1 MTETEFRLANTPE
14 MPRPGDIIAERYR
27 IESVLGEGGFAAV
40 FRAHDQRVGQAV
52 AIKVLDPIMSRRAQF
67 AARFDREIRTVSSLR
82 HPNTISVTDRGSTE
96 AGCLYVVMELLA
108 GRPLDSI
115 LRDQGAMETERA
127 AHIVSQVLKSLI
139 EAHSQGIIHRDIK
152 PANIFLV
159 NLPGEKDFVKVLDFG
174 IAKSLDDGESATLT
188 QTGEIMCSPHYVA
201 PERVRDLQN
210 FPASDVYSVGI
221 VLIEL
226 LEGRPPI
233 DGENTFA
240 IAIQHAS
247 MEIPVPVSASA
258 LNGPLGKVIQN
269 AVAKPVALRYQSA
282 EEMLLDVQAAM
293 KGLPLPSAQ
302 RLAGVDPGRSAGA
315 NDPDSTRAMIASST
329 TQTHSSVRGGNA
341 MLAFGVVAVILLAAA
356 VLLYNVVVSDP
367 YNMQPAAPIPTPAV
381 DPTASSVTPSTPAS
395 GEASA
400 NVPTVAPTLAVA
412 TPSAPD
418 EASGTSEGSGA
429 LPGEG
434 SLVAQPPGAPPIAEP
449 IPVARPVR
457 PNIARNPAPART
469 PTPQPEPTPTPQ
481 PEPTLQPE
489 PAVEPQPEPTSTERP
504 RGSRFGQ
511 DLRPR

>member
-14 MPRPGDIIAERYR
+14 MPRPGDVVAERYQ

-40 FRAHDQRVGQAV
+40 FRAHDQRVGQPV

-108 GRPLDSI
+108 GRPLDSV
-115 LRDQGAMETERA
+115 LYDQGAMEPERA

-174 IAKSLDDGESATLT
+174 IAKSLDDGDSATLT

-210 FPASDVYSVGI
+210 FPASDIYSVGI

-247 MEIPVPVSASA
+247 METPVPVSAKV
-258 LNGPLGKVIQN
+258 LNGPLGRVIQN

-282 EEMLLDVQAAM
+282 EEMLLDIQAAM

-302 RLAGVDPGRSAGA
+302 RFTSGEPVRSANA
-315 NDPDSTRAMIASST
+315 NAPDATRAMTASST

-341 MLAFGVVAVILLAAA
+341 MLAIGVVAVILLAAA

-381 DPTASSVTPSTPAS
+381 DPAASSPTPATQVPGEASTVATVAQPTSAGDPSEVPADASGAAEASSVI
-395 GEASA
+395 
-400 NVPTVAPTLAVA
+400 
-412 TPSAPD
+412 
-418 EASGTSEGSGA
+418 
-429 LPGEG
+429 PGEG
-434 SLVAQPPGAPPIAEP
+434 SVVAPTPSEQPVVEPVPIA
-449 IPVARPVR
+449 RPSR
-457 PNIARNPAPART
+457 PNVVRT
-469 PTPQPEPTPTPQ
+469 PTPEPTPEPTP
-481 PEPTLQPE
+481 
-489 PAVEPQPEPTSTERP
+489 AERP
-504 RGSRFGQ
+504 RGSRFGE

>member
-14 MPRPGDIIAERYR
+14 MPRPDDIVSERYR

-40 FRAHDQRVGQAV
+40 FRAHDMRVGQAV

-82 HPNTISVTDRGSTE
+82 HPNTITVTDRGSTA

-108 GRPLDSI
+108 GRPLDNV
-115 LRDQGAMETERA
+115 LRDQGAMEPERA
-127 AHIVSQVLKSLI
+127 AHIISQVLKSLI

-159 NLPGEKDFVKVLDFG
+159 NIPGERDFVKVLDFG

-201 PERVRDLQN
+201 PERVRELQN

-240 IAIQHAS
+240 IAIQHAN
-247 MEIPVPVSASA
+247 MDMPVPISATV
-258 LNGPLGKVIQN
+258 LNGPLGTVVRN
-269 AVAKPVALRYQSA
+269 AVAKSVAHRYQSA

-302 RLAGVDPGRSAGA
+302 RLSGSDPGRPSGA
-315 NDPDSTRAMIASST
+315 SGPDATRAMAVSST
-329 TQTHSSVRGGNA
+329 TQTHHSVRSGNT
-341 MLAFGVVAVILLAAA
+341 MLAFGVVAVIVLAAA
-356 VLLYNVVVSDP
+356 VLLYNVVASDP
-367 YNMQPAAPIPTPAV
+367 YNMRPPQPFPTPAA
-381 DPTASSVTPSTPAS
+381 DPTASA
-395 GEASA
+395 GEAVA
-400 NVPTVAPTLAVA
+400 PVPTVEPTMA
-412 TPSAPD
+412 TPSASAA
-418 EASGTSEGSGA
+418 EASGALEASGAVPAEGSA
-429 LPGEG
+429 
-434 SLVAQPPGAPPIAEP
+434 VVQPPTGQPVAEP
-449 IPVARPVR
+449 IPVARPQR
-457 PNIARNPAPART
+457 PNIVRSSAPVPPPQPEPT
-469 PTPQPEPTPTPQ
+469 PTPEPTPQPEPTPVPA
-481 PEPTLQPE
+481 PEPT
-489 PAVEPQPEPTSTERP
+489 PATAPEPTPTERP